1 MNNTLIKQY
10 IDSHPIKVVPKLD
23 LAAEKLEYDRIVQCQ
38 KRTEAKPEELCRC
51 FLYKLVNELGYAPEK
66 LKLNMS
72 ILPVVLTQ

>member
-38 KRTEAKPEELCRC
+38 KRTEAKPEELCRA
-51 FLYKLVNELGYAPEK
+51 FFINKT
-66 LKLNMS
+66 S
-72 ILPVVLTQ
+72 